1 LERLIQIE
9 IKMKLKLKLLLT
21 LLLGFTVQF
30 SYAQEKTVTGTV
42 IDAQGIPMP
51 GVNVI
56 LLGTTT
62 GTQTDFDGNYSIM
75 ATEGQTLEFSY
86 VGYERLQ
93 RQVGPEDIIDIT
105 MTEDA
110 SQLEEVVVVG
120 YGTQSKRKLT
130 DNISKLTS
138 EDISEIPTPSIQN
151 AISGK
156 AAGVQ
161 VSQINGKV
169 EGGVNIRIRGVAS
182 IGAGSE
188 PLYVLDGVPLINNNE
203 SNNGAPTNPL
213 LTLSSNEI
221 ESIDI
226 LKDASAAAVYGS
238 RGANG
243 VVIITTKRGKQG
255 KGRFALN
262 YSSGVSSPT
271 NTREWLNTDEYIEL
285 FTEAAVNSFGE
296 EEGTE
301 YIEGIFDFLAGD
313 TDWRSREVN
322 TDWQDLAFQT
332 GYTTDADISVSGADD
347 KTSYF
352 FSGAYNSTTGI
363 ITGNELE
370 RFTARTNVSHR
381 FSDRFQAGLNIAYSR
396 TEIDRIANDNAF
408 VNPIQAIAQP
418 TMSPAYLEDGEPN
431 PGTLY
436 ANFLL
441 YDKHAFYITNIRRV
455 TGKAFA
461 EYSFF
466 PSLKFN
472 TDFGYDLYYQTEDNY
487 EGRLAPFQSTNGQGY
502 ASSVGTESYVSSNYF
517 TYSNIFADIH
527 NLEVV
532 AGMEYNLTNR
542 RFQSVTGI
550 EFPTDDFQTIG
561 SAAEITAGNQTLTGN
576 RFLSYFARAT
586 YSLMDRYL
594 FKASI
599 RHDGSSR
606 FGRNQQFGTFS
617 SLAAGW
623 IISEEEFLRNNE
635 TLSFLKLRAS
645 WGQTGNANI
654 GDFAS
659 RGLFGGISY
668 NQRPGI
674 APTQAENSLLTWESV
689 DQMNFGLDLG
699 FINDRITA
707 EIDYYI
713 KDSDGLLFNVPL
725 PGTSGQPNI
734 FRNVG
739 VMQNRGIEFAIN
751 TKNVVKE
758 NFTWSTNFNLAQNEN
773 EVKRLPNNGAD
784 IITGRNILRE
794 GEAISAFFLLEY
806 AGVDPENGDALFY
819 TNTDDGSGNLSRETT
834 NNPNDARRV
843 VSGRPFPL
851 WIGGL
856 TNTMNFG
863 GFDFSFTFQGEWG
876 VDIYNAGGIYQS
888 ANADYFDN
896 QSRDQMRRWQNPGDI
911 TDVPQARLFGAN
923 GVVHSTR
930 YLQAADFIRL
940 RNITFGYSLP
950 SQTVNSMGLERLRVY
965 FTGFNLLTFTDYDGY
980 DPEARSDAGS
990 GPGVD
995 FYSAPAAKTFS
1006 LGVNVN
1012 F

>member
-1 LERLIQIE
+1 MKVKLVLLMTLIFG
-9 IKMKLKLKLLLT
+9 L
-21 LLLGFTVQF
+21 FVQT
-30 SYAQEKTVTGTV
+30 SHAQEKTVTGTV
-42 IDAQGIPMP
+42 VDAQGLPLP

-56 LLGTTT
+56 LQGTTT
-62 GTQTDFDGNYSIM
+62 GTQTDFDGNYSIR

-86 VGYERLQ
+86 VGYEKLV
-93 RQVGPEDIIDIT
+93 RQVDASNVIDIT
-105 MTEDA
+105 MMEDA

-151 AISGK
+151 AIAGK

-161 VSQINGKV
+161 VSQVNGKV

-243 VVIITTKRGKQG
+243 VVIITTKKGRQG
-255 KGRFALN
+255 KGRFSLN
-262 YSSGVSSPT
+262 YSSGVSTPT
-271 NTREWLNTDEYIEL
+271 NKREWLNSDEYVEL
-285 FTEAAVNSFGE
+285 FTEAAVNTYGE

-313 TDWRSREVN
+313 SDWRNREVN

-332 GYTTDADISVSGADD
+332 GYTTDADMSVSGGDD
-347 KTSYF
+347 KTLYF
-352 FSGAYNSTTGI
+352 FSGAYNNTTGI

-381 FSDRFQAGLNIAYSR
+381 FSDKFQAGLNIAYSR

-408 VNPIQAIAQP
+408 VNPVQAIAQP
-418 TMSPAYLEDGEPN
+418 SLSPAYLENGEPN
-431 PGTLY
+431 PNTLY

-441 YDKHAFYITNIRRV
+441 QDKHAFYITNIKRV

-461 EYSFF
+461 EYSFL

-472 TDFGYDLYYQTEDNY
+472 TDLGYDLYYQTEDSY
-487 EGRLAPFQSTNGQGY
+487 VGRLAPFQSTNGEAY

-517 TYSNIFADIH
+517 TYSDILGDIH

-532 AGMEYNLTNR
+532 AGMEYNHTDR

-550 EFPTDDFQTIG
+550 EFPTDDFTTIG
-561 SAAEITAGNQTLTGN
+561 SAAEITAGNGIETGN

-599 RHDGSSR
+599 RQDGSSR
-606 FGRNQQFGTFS
+606 FGTSEQFGTFS

-645 WGQTGNANI
+645 WGETGNANI
-654 GDFAS
+654 GDFAW
-659 RGLFGGISY
+659 RGLFGGVSY

-674 APTQAENSLLTWESV
+674 APNQAENSLLTWESV
-689 DQMNFGLDLG
+689 DQMNFGVDLG
-699 FINDRITA
+699 FFNDRITA

-713 KDSDGLLFNVPL
+713 KDSDGLLFSVPL
-725 PGTSGQPNI
+725 PGTSGLPNV
-734 FRNVG
+734 FRNIG
-739 VMQNRGIEFAIN
+739 VMENRGIEFAIN

-773 EVKRLPNNGAD
+773 QVKSLPNDGAD
-784 IITGRNILRE
+784 IVTGRNILRE
-794 GEAISAFFLLEY
+794 GEPISAFFLLEY
-806 AGVDPENGDALFY
+806 AGVDVNNGDALFY
-819 TNTDDGSGNLSRETT
+819 TNVADADGNLSRETT

-896 QSRDQMRRWQNPGDI
+896 QSRDQMRRWQQPGDV

-930 YLQAADFIRL
+930 YLQEADFIRL
-940 RNITFGYSLP
+940 RNLTFGYSIP
-950 SQTVNSMGLERLRVY
+950 EQTVSSIGLERMRVY

-980 DPEARSDAGS
+980 DPEARSDADTQ
-990 GPGVD
+990 PGID
-995 FYSAPAAKTFS
+995 FYSPPAARTFS
-1006 LGVNVN
+1006 VGVNIN